1 MMGGRSYLG
10 GSRLRQLGW
19 FVTLALCGALLVA
32 LTFKVNSVRSEVRLA
47 ERQILSLQREK
58 VLLETEFE
66 TRASQQ
72 QLAQWNAVD
81 FGYQAPG
88 PGQYLEGER
97 QLAALGEPR
106 ALAAPTPIRVAR
118 AEDAVGEAHFP
129 AMVSP
134 LTGKPV
140 GPVDE
145 SRSLADKLAHGGAVF
160 RSGITALR
168 EIALHDRVGRGAA
181 AGGSRNHGV
190 KDFDGRLQAC
200 RVTHQR
206 VG

>member
-1 MMGGRSYLG
+1 MNALRSSV

-19 FVTLALCGALLVA
+19 VVTLALCSALFVG

-47 ERQILSLQREK
+47 ERKIVSLQREK
-58 VLLETEFE
+58 VLLETEIE

-88 PGQYLEGER
+88 ADQYLEGER
-97 QLAALGEPR
+97 QLASLGEPR
-106 ALAAPTPIRVAR
+106 AVTAPSPIRVAR
-118 AEDAVGEAHFP
+118 AEDDQRAMKLP

-140 GPVDE
+140 QHPTDE
-145 SRSLADKLAHGGAVF
+145 QGLADKLANGGDF
-160 RSGITALR
+160 LT
-168 EIALHDRVGRGAA
+168 EAA
-181 AGGSRNHGV
+181 
-190 KDFDGRLQAC
+190 Q
-200 RVTHQR
+200 
-206 VG
+206 

>member
-1 MMGGRSYLG
+1 MIAA
-10 GSRLRQLGW
+10 GSRLRQIGW
-19 FVTLALCGALLVA
+19 AVTLAVCVTLFAA

-72 QLAQWNAVD
+72 QLAQWNAVE

-97 QLAALGEPR
+97 QLARLGEARGP
-106 ALAAPTPIRVAR
+106 AAPTPIRVAR
-118 AEDAVGEAHFP
+118 APDAATDFP

-140 GPVDE
+140 RPVAATE
-145 SRSLADKLAHGGAVF
+145 SLASKLSGGGDFLAEA
-160 RSGITALR
+160 TA
-168 EIALHDRVGRGAA
+168 
-181 AGGSRNHGV
+181 
-190 KDFDGRLQAC
+190 Q
-200 RVTHQR
+200 
-206 VG
+206 

>member
-1 MMGGRSYLG
+1 MAA

-19 FVTLALCGALLVA
+19 FVTLALCFALFVA

-47 ERQILSLQREK
+47 ERQIVALQREK

-106 ALAAPTPIRVAR
+106 APAAPTPIRVAR
-118 AEDAVGEAHFP
+118 APDSADATAFP
-129 AMVSP
+129 QMVSP
-134 LTGKPV
+134 LTGRPV
-140 GPVDE
+140 KAVE
-145 SRSLADKLAHGGAVF
+145 EVQSLADKLAHGG
-160 RSGITALR
+160 
-168 EIALHDRVGRGAA
+168 
-181 AGGSRNHGV
+181 
-190 KDFDGRLQAC
+190 DFLAEVEQ
-200 RVTHQR
+200 
-206 VG
+206 

>member
-1 MMGGRSYLG
+1 MAGRTSLV

-19 FVTLALCGALLVA
+19 AVTLALCVTLFGA

-47 ERQILSLQREK
+47 ERRIVALQREK

-81 FGYQAPG
+81 FGYQAPSAD
-88 PGQYLEGER
+88 QYLEGER

-106 ALAAPTPIRVAR
+106 ALSAPAPIRVAR
-118 AEDAVGEAHFP
+118 AEGEVTAMKLP

-140 GPVDE
+140 KQQTDE
-145 SRSLADKLAHGGAVF
+145 TTLAEKLADGGDF
-160 RSGITALR
+160 LS
-168 EIALHDRVGRGAA
+168 EAA
-181 AGGSRNHGV
+181 
-190 KDFDGRLQAC
+190 Q
-200 RVTHQR
+200 
-206 VG
+206 

>member
-1 MMGGRSYLG
+1 MNALRSTLA

-19 FVTLALCGALLVA
+19 VVTLALCSALFVA

-47 ERQILSLQREK
+47 ERKIVSLQRER

-88 PGQYLEGER
+88 ADQYLEGER
-97 QLAALGEPR
+97 QLASLGEPR
-106 ALAAPTPIRVAR
+106 AAGAPSPIRVAR
-118 AEDAVGEAHFP
+118 AADDQSAMHLP

-134 LTGKPV
+134 LTGQPV
-140 GPVDE
+140 KQPAEEYGLAQK
-145 SRSLADKLAHGGAVF
+145 LADGGDFLA
-160 RSGITALR
+160 
-168 EIALHDRVGRGAA
+168 EAA
-181 AGGSRNHGV
+181 
-190 KDFDGRLQAC
+190 Q
-200 RVTHQR
+200 
-206 VG
+206 

>member
-1 MMGGRSYLG
+1 MVAA

-19 FVTLALCGALLVA
+19 FVTLALCITLFAA

-47 ERQILSLQREK
+47 ERQIVALQREK

-81 FGYQAPG
+81 FGYQAPTAD
-88 PGQYLEGER
+88 QYLEGER

-106 ALAAPTPIRVAR
+106 AVGAPSPIRVAR
-118 AEDAVGEAHFP
+118 AKDDTSAMKLP

-140 GPVDE
+140 KNIADE
-145 SRSLADKLAHGGAVF
+145 ANLAEALASGGEFLA
-160 RSGITALR
+160 
-168 EIALHDRVGRGAA
+168 EAA
-181 AGGSRNHGV
+181 
-190 KDFDGRLQAC
+190 Q
-200 RVTHQR
+200 
-206 VG
+206 

>member
-1 MMGGRSYLG
+1 MSVA

-19 FVTLALCGALLVA
+19 AVTLALCVTLFAA

-47 ERQILSLQREK
+47 ERQILALQREK

-81 FGYQAPG
+81 FGYQAPNAD
-88 PGQYLEGER
+88 QYLEGER
-97 QLAALGEPR
+97 QLARLGEPR
-106 ALAAPTPIRVAR
+106 APAAPTPIRVAR
-118 AEDAVGEAHFP
+118 AEGEVGEATFP

-140 GPVDE
+140 KPVEAVETLTDQLTNGGDF
-145 SRSLADKLAHGGAVF
+145 LADA
-160 RSGITALR
+160 S
-168 EIALHDRVGRGAA
+168 
-181 AGGSRNHGV
+181 
-190 KDFDGRLQAC
+190 Q
-200 RVTHQR
+200 
-206 VG
+206 

>member
-1 MMGGRSYLG
+1 MNALRSGLA

-19 FVTLALCGALLVA
+19 VVTLAICSALFVA

-47 ERQILSLQREK
+47 ERKIVSLQREK

-81 FGYQAPG
+81 FGYQAPNAE
-88 PGQYLEGER
+88 QYLEGER
-97 QLAALGEPR
+97 QLASLGEPR
-106 ALAAPTPIRVAR
+106 GAGAPSPIRVAR
-118 AEDAVGEAHFP
+118 AEDDQREMKLP

-140 GPVDE
+140 KHPTDDE
-145 SRSLADKLAHGGAVF
+145 GVATKLAGGGDF
-160 RSGITALR
+160 LT
-168 EIALHDRVGRGAA
+168 EAA
-181 AGGSRNHGV
+181 R
-190 KDFDGRLQAC
+190 
-200 RVTHQR
+200 
-206 VG
+206 

>member
-1 MMGGRSYLG
+1 MNGLRSGLA

-19 FVTLALCGALLVA
+19 VVTLAICSALFVA

-47 ERQILSLQREK
+47 ERKIVSLQREK

-81 FGYQAPG
+81 FGYQAPNAE
-88 PGQYLEGER
+88 QYLEGER
-97 QLAALGEPR
+97 QLASLGEPR
-106 ALAAPTPIRVAR
+106 GAGAPSPIRVAR
-118 AEDAVGEAHFP
+118 AEDDQREMKLP

-140 GPVDE
+140 KHPTDDE
-145 SRSLADKLAHGGAVF
+145 GVATKLAGG
-160 RSGITALR
+160 G
-168 EIALHDRVGRGAA
+168 
-181 AGGSRNHGV
+181 
-190 KDFDGRLQAC
+190 DFLSEATQ
-200 RVTHQR
+200 
-206 VG
+206 

>member
-1 MMGGRSYLG
+1 MNALRSGLA

-19 FVTLALCGALLVA
+19 VVTLAICSALFVA

-47 ERQILSLQREK
+47 ERQIVALQRQK

-81 FGYQAPG
+81 FGYQAPNAE
-88 PGQYLEGER
+88 QYLEGER

-106 ALAAPTPIRVAR
+106 GAGAPSPIRVAR
-118 AEDAVGEAHFP
+118 AEDDEREMKLP

-140 GPVDE
+140 RRQTDDE
-145 SRSLADKLAHGGAVF
+145 TLATKLADGREYF
-160 RSGITALR
+160 SGT
-168 EIALHDRVGRGAA
+168 DR
-181 AGGSRNHGV
+181 
-190 KDFDGRLQAC
+190 
-200 RVTHQR
+200 
-206 VG
+206 

>member
-1 MMGGRSYLG
+1 MTRARTALA

-19 FVTLALCGALLVA
+19 AAILALCIALFAA
-32 LTFKVNSVRSEVRLA
+32 LTFKVNSVRSQVRLA
-47 ERQILSLQREK
+47 ERQILALQREK
-58 VLLETEFE
+58 VLLETELE

-97 QLAALGEPR
+97 QLARLGEPR
-106 ALAAPTPIRVAR
+106 GPSAPAPIRVAR
-118 AEDAVGEAHFP
+118 APGEGGSAQFP

-140 GPVDE
+140 RPAEQPEG
-145 SRSLADKLAHGGAVF
+145 LADRLTNGGGLLA
-160 RSGITALR
+160 
-168 EIALHDRVGRGAA
+168 DAA
-181 AGGSRNHGV
+181 
-190 KDFDGRLQAC
+190 Q
-200 RVTHQR
+200 
-206 VG
+206 